1 MTINFSHAQKVSL
14 VEAKPYLTA
23 FQKQIEI
30 PAVYKF
36 VSVNKV
42 KIDTVSAYLFRYEK
56 EENKGLEGEHFS
68 FLVGERDQKILGF
81 INMDKKYANAKLLPD
96 EEAEKIALGFL
107 NRIDAGLAA
116 ELKKQWHA
124 RHDDSINI
132 NGEKT
137 TLAVSKFKYYRSSLN
152 DYVWVYVGFD
162 GAVQSFER
170 DTKWDMTKRQRFA
183 EQWIHDAW
191 RVKNKK

>member
-1 MTINFSHAQKVSL
+1 MTINFSQAQKVSL

-56 EENKGLEGEHFS
+56 EENKGLGGEHFS

-81 INMDKKYANAKLLPD
+81 INM
-96 EEAEKIALGFL
+96 
-107 NRIDAGLAA
+107 
-116 ELKKQWHA
+116 
-124 RHDDSINI
+124 
-132 NGEKT
+132 
-137 TLAVSKFKYYRSSLN
+137 V
-152 DYVWVYVGFD
+152 
-162 GAVQSFER
+162 
-170 DTKWDMTKRQRFA
+170 
-183 EQWIHDAW
+183 
-191 RVKNKK
+191 